1 MMLEMS
7 RPAASDC
14 LPCCLQ
20 RITVKDQSSTLGSV
34 VQVLNKKECLK
45 TIFLKKVLDN
55 MCGNFEVHDLEGN
68 AQFVIEV
75 PCLLTTCWCYQV
87 EPPSQDGFSTS
98 PGGLPDHQ
106 HEL

>member
-20 RITVKDQSSTLGSV
+20 RITVKDQSSTLGTV

-55 MCGNFEVHDLEGN
+55 MCGNFEVHAGVSGN
-68 AQFVIEV
+68 EIWEF
-75 PCLLTTCWCYQV
+75 
-87 EPPSQDGFSTS
+87 GN
-98 PGGLPDHQ
+98 GNGNG
-106 HEL
+106 